1 MIEGNLTMEKS
12 IIIFASSRSDGNTF
26 AATKL
31 VRDNI
36 HESLFL
42 DLANYTVSDFDY
54 NHKNKND
61 DFMQIIKE
69 ILNYKTIILATP
81 IYWYTMSASM
91 KRFVDRLSDLLST
104 NKGTG
109 RLLRNK
115 NLAVITSYSIHP
127 EGKDGFEPIFIN
139 TTKYLGMNYLG
150 CYFHYAGDD
159 KKITEGNLALL
170 SKFIDCLN

>member
-1 MIEGNLTMEKS
+1 MEKS
-12 IIIFASSRSDGNTF
+12 IIIFGSSRSNGNTF

-36 HESLFL
+36 NESHLL
-42 DLANYTVSDFDY
+42 NLADYTVNDFDY
-54 NHKNKND
+54 DYKNKDD

-69 ILNYKTIILATP
+69 VLNYKTIILATP

-91 KRFVDRLSDLLST
+91 KRFVDRLSDLLSSD
-104 NKGTG
+104 KDLG

-127 EGKDGFEPIFIN
+127 EGKDGFETIFIN
-139 TTKYLGMNYLG
+139 TAKYLGMNYLG
-150 CYFHYAGDD
+150 CYFHLACDD
-159 KKITEGNLALL
+159 KKIKENNSTLL
-170 SKFIDCLN
+170 KQFIERL